1 VRNRRGVGVPT
12 AFARTVSPELVN
24 IGVKSFA
31 AALILWTAV
40 VLAAVILIVPG
51 QVPPC
56 PEAVRVGLSEA
67 QRVEILRMC
76 ADRAQLGPGPL
87 IGLPIWIIGA
97 GVVVVAARR
106 FRKNHDHVV

>member
-1 VRNRRGVGVPT
+1 M
-12 AFARTVSPELVN
+12 SPEQVN
-24 IGVKSFA
+24 IGVKSLA

-40 VLAAVILIVPG
+40 VLAATILVVPG

-56 PEAVRVGLSEA
+56 PEAAGVGLSEA
-67 QRVEILRMC
+67 QRIEILEMC

-97 GVVVVAARR
+97 GVGTVVALRA
-106 FRKNHDHVV
+106 RKNHDHAV

>member
-1 VRNRRGVGVPT
+1 VRNRRGVGIADAV
-12 AFARTVSPELVN
+12 ARTVAPELAN
-24 IGVKSFA
+24 IGVKSLA

-40 VLAAVILIVPG
+40 VLAGIILFVPG

-56 PEAVRVGLSEA
+56 PEAVPVGLSEV
-67 QRVEILRMC
+67 QRVEVLRMC

-97 GVVVVAARR
+97 GVVVGAALR
-106 FRKNHDHVV
+106 FRKNHDRVV